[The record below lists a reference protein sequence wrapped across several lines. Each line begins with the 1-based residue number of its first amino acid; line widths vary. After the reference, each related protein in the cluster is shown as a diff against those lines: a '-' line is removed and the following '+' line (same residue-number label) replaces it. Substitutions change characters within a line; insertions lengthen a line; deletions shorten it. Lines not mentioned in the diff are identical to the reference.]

1 MLQSF
6 CGLSLEPC
14 PCLRYAWE
22 CQTQE
27 GGWGLDGVLR
37 EHSWKLQGIVNGMDY
52 SEWSPEHDAHLRDD
66 GYCNYG
72 LDSLARGKAQC
83 KEALQRVRGG
93 CWGLIAGCWPV
104 VERVLLGSRC
114 RLLAFSIEGPA
125 WFSLQVACLEC
136 LWLRVWAGHAG
147 LAVPWRLKTAHR
159 HLAVEIISRAIC
171 LPVVTCSC
179 SAMPSPG
186 SRWSLYA
193 ALLQL
198 RASKLPEG

>member
-114 RLLAFSIEGPA
+114 RLPS
-125 WFSLQVACLEC
+125 V
-136 LWLRVWAGHAG
+136 LRG
-147 LAVPWRLKTAHR
+147 L
-159 HLAVEIISRAIC
+159 
-171 LPVVTCSC
+171 
-179 SAMPSPG
+179 PG
-186 SRWSLYA
+186 SRCRLL
-193 ALLQL
+193 ALSACGSGFGLAMLVWQCL
-198 RASKLPEG
+198 GGL